1 MVHVLI
7 EREIAR
13 GMVSTYETLLR
24 EALQQTYTAEGFISG
39 ECFSDILD
47 EHHRFVLCKW
57 RTIQD
62 WNRWQHGENRNQFLA
77 KIRPILNTDEKIS
90 VLEN

>member
-13 GMVSTYETLLR
+13 GMVTTYEALLR
-24 EALQQTYTAEGFISG
+24 EALQQTYVAEGFISG
-39 ECFSDILD
+39 ETFSDILD

-57 RTIQD
+57 RSIQD
-62 WNRWQHGENRNQFLA
+62 WNRWLHGDGRGQFMA
-77 KIRPILNTDEKIS
+77 KVRPILNSDEKIS
-90 VLEN
+90 VLEQ